1 MNDDHVTTFAPHRDA
16 VELFVDY
23 MHSGADKDAL
33 SAILADDVVLYGPL
47 GDEPVTGREEVLE
60 AIRTVGTVAAD
71 LTYQEVLSGETHHAA
86 YFRLQ
91 IEDTVVNGMDYILL
105 DADGRIAEV
114 TTWWRPLPSGVQM
127 QGHLADLLGMQA
139 WELRTDTG

>member
-1 MNDDHVTTFAPHRDA
+1 
-16 VELFVDY
+16 
-23 MHSGADKDAL
+23 
-33 SAILADDVVLYGPL
+33 
-47 GDEPVTGREEVLE
+47 
-60 AIRTVGTVAAD
+60 
-71 LTYQEVLSGETHHAA
+71 
-86 YFRLQ
+86 
-91 IEDTVVNGMDYILL
+91 LL